1 MAYLIVPLLFLG
13 PLYAAF
19 LEAALPLQKNW
30 DFPSRLS
37 SWEGFRNYIMVRR
50 IPTSSMQYLTFIKAP
65 VTEEIT
71 YRACVLSLLQL
82 SKCSRAVMIWVA
94 PCWFG
99 LAHIHHA
106 YETYKRLGR
115 TTGAL
120 RTAMLSSRKYKVVLK
135 GVQDNDLRPTVFQFI
150 YTTVFGWLCSFLFL
164 RTGSIFVP
172 ISAHVFCNIMGFPML
187 PQELKEYPNRR
198 IRMLHEFSVVQ
209 SN

>member
-1 MAYLIVPLLFLG
+1 M
-13 PLYAAF
+13 
-19 LEAALPLQKNW
+19 
-30 DFPSRLS
+30 
-37 SWEGFRNYIMVRR
+37 
-50 IPTSSMQYLTFIKAP
+50 
-65 VTEEIT
+65 
-71 YRACVLSLLQL
+71 LSLLQL
-82 SKCSRAVMIWVA
+82 SNYSRGVMIWAA

-115 TTGAL
+115 TSGAL
-120 RTAMLSSRKYKVVLK
+120 RTAMLSSRKYVVVLI
-135 GVQDNDLRPTVFQFI
+135 VQNSDLRPSVFQFI

-164 RTGSIFVP
+164 RTGSILVP